1 MRFLAWL
8 PIALPPVFRSHFLN
22 QSLSNAHCYYWTPD
36 LKEVALAICAV
47 SLPTTL
53 WSAIHLK
60 VTVLLSS
67 ELSLNPSTIRLTCI
81 IAELASSLF
90 VIFIQVQ
97 SSVQLS
103 TIESLTAVALTRRN
117 KLTQPF
123 TILFCDHLPVTAN
136 LRLCLQN
143 PLFITCKL
151 RFHHRFFF

>member
-22 QSLSNAHCYYWTPD
+22 QSLSIAHCYYWIPD
-36 LKEVALAICAV
+36 LKVVALAICAV

-123 TILFCDHLPVTAN
+123 KMLFCDHLPVTAN